1 MIIAYENI
9 PYSQVFV
16 ASCINFVGNIIG
28 IMSGRGRVKVGGA
41 STCVDSSVPYST
53 IARRE
58 RSRKLAQRRRD
69 TYKNIMEDLTGVC
82 FKFLRCHVY
91 ILRIRYQILNCIP
104 DLIYGIT
111 FIDFCM
117 HGTHRVSI
125 IMLYYDIRVHGIY
138 EHTNL
143 IRSIYSPSI
152 HCSNSSSRV
161 VYIK

>member
-91 ILRIRYQILNCIP
+91 ILRIRYQIHTGFNLW
-104 DLIYGIT
+104 DY
-111 FIDFCM
+111 F
-117 HGTHRVSI
+117 HRF
-125 IMLYYDIRVHGIY
+125 LYAW
-138 EHTNL
+138 HTQSKHYYAL
-143 IRSIYSPSI
+143 L
-152 HCSNSSSRV
+152 
-161 VYIK
+161 